1 MSTSI
6 VGLICVVSEPKAPST
21 DSEAF
26 THESREAHKSRREF
40 LQGGNVNIISHEHYV
55 AKEDGARPK
64 RCMDVYEVDDIGPLL
79 SGKVLLEE
87 GGDGPLMT
95 HTYTYKHLR

>member
-1 MSTSI
+1 MSES
-6 VGLICVVSEPKAPST
+6 GLICVVSEPKSRSVT
-21 DSEAF
+21 SETF
-26 THESREAHKSRREF
+26 TYESREAHKSRREF

-55 AKEDGARPK
+55 AEEDETSPQ
-64 RCMDVYEVDDIGPLL
+64 RCMDVYEVNDIGPLL